1 MATAVRTF
9 IAVGFVLQC
18 ALADADVMLTQMG
31 SFNLNPLHDPSLQAT
46 FFVSSDST
54 NLPPTII
61 NMNSGTRTV
70 AQATTFSQFSS
81 ALGTLNSV
89 AISFLSTYTGTS
101 TLVSAVNGNVQDG
114 DFVDFFAN
122 GRLSLVLSGLLIPTQ
137 SLSPQPAPSA
147 ECAHVHGSSDVT
159 PPGTCSNQT
168 ATASGSFGNSGIS
181 PLTLGNF
188 IGSGVFN
195 LTATLSSTL
204 SPAVSPDNGTGFAD
218 NATFN
223 GTLDSNWQGT
233 VEVIYDYTPAAG
245 VPEPFT
251 LYLVAGGLAGIGLM
265 RRRRM

>member
-1 MATAVRTF
+1 MPLRMTTAVRTL
-9 IAVGFVLQC
+9 IAVGFVLQSG
-18 ALADADVMLTQMG
+18 LADADAMLTQSG
-31 SFNLNPLHDPSLQAT
+31 TFDLTPLQAT
-46 FFVSSDST
+46 FFVSNDST
-54 NLPPTII
+54 NDPPTII
-61 NMNSGTRTV
+61 NMNSGTRTAV
-70 AQATTFSQFSS
+70 QATTFSQFSS
-81 ALGTLNSV
+81 SLGTLNSV

-101 TLVSAVNGNVQDG
+101 TLVSAVNNSSDLGL
-114 DFVDFFAN
+114 VDFFAN
-122 GRLSLVLSGLLIPTQ
+122 GRLSLVLSGAPIPTQ

-195 LTATLSSTL
+195 LTATLSRTL

>member
-1 MATAVRTF
+1 
-9 IAVGFVLQC
+9 
-18 ALADADVMLTQMG
+18 
-31 SFNLNPLHDPSLQAT
+31 
-46 FFVSSDST
+46 
-54 NLPPTII
+54 
-61 NMNSGTRTV
+61 
-70 AQATTFSQFSS
+70 
-81 ALGTLNSV
+81 
-89 AISFLSTYTGTS
+89 
-101 TLVSAVNGNVQDG
+101 
-114 DFVDFFAN
+114 
-122 GRLSLVLSGLLIPTQ
+122 VLSGLLIPTQ

-147 ECAHVHGSSDVT
+147 ECANVGSG
-159 PPGTCSNQT
+159 GTCSNQT